1 MEFFCVYYVQSAEQT
16 DKNKRKESKMG
27 HKLKEFREAKGL
39 TQEELADKAN
49 VSRTTIW
56 SLETNPDVQTT
67 TKTLVK
73 IAEALESTVGEIFFA
88 NDVQSTVQEEQ
99 A

>member
-1 MEFFCVYYVQSAEQT
+1 
-16 DKNKRKESKMG
+16 MG

-88 NDVQSTVQEEQ
+88 NDVQSAVQEEQ